1 MGKPVRRHGG
11 EFPQPSVGAPKNA
24 AIVDHDLGLSEQP
37 WTSPMLLG
45 RLLAADSGGYLAC
58 FKNRCRI
65 QRGPPQSFARKVGWL
80 VGFHY
85 EVPRTWLAPAPAA
98 AETPTSTHRRQGT
111 PVSKGCSLAGSRDPH
126 VWRVGP
132 RRESL
137 DFSFGT
143 RIESEPKSKV
153 RPNLVP
159 FCWPEG
165 A

>member
-1 MGKPVRRHGG
+1 MAGGRLTRILEHYLLEYSQPTGWSTLMGKPVRRHGG

-80 VGFHY
+80 VSITRCLVRG
-85 EVPRTWLAPAPAA
+85 WLPPLQLQRHRLPLTGGRAHRCPKAAHSPA
-98 AETPTSTHRRQGT
+98 
-111 PVSKGCSLAGSRDPH
+111 
-126 VWRVGP
+126 RVILMCG
-132 RRESL
+132 ES
-137 DFSFGT
+137 G
-143 RIESEPKSKV
+143 RGGKM
-153 RPNLVP
+153 
-159 FCWPEG
+159 
-165 A
+165 